1 MIPAPACA
9 PFTGARARTSA
20 HIAPP
25 ARTLVHYLRA
35 HTHTLTHARIA
46 ELEKKLRN
54 VTKKLRQI
62 DQLMEKQAAGEFLQ
76 VTARA
81 HIIHVSCYLL
91 VSFCF

>member
-1 MIPAPACA
+1 MCTL
-9 PFTGARARTSA
+9 TGARARA

-25 ARTLVHYLRA
+25 AHAYIRA